1 MWLEVLTPTEILLAE
16 TVQKVVAEAQNGSFC
31 LLPRHIDFAAAL
43 VPSLLAYVNEAGQ
56 ERFMAVDEGILVK
69 QGSKVRVST
78 RQAVKGEQLESLK
91 QRVDQQFKHLDEREK
106 QLRSS
111 LARLEADF
119 VRRFVELGGQHG

>member
-1 MWLEVLTPTEILLAE
+1 MWLEVLTPTEILLAK

-43 VPSLLAYVNEAGQ
+43 VPSLLAYVNESGQ

-69 QGSKVRVST
+69 QGGKVRVST

-91 QRVDQQFKHLDEREK
+91 QRVDQQFKQLDEREK

-119 VRRFVELGGQHG
+119 VRRFVQLGGQHG